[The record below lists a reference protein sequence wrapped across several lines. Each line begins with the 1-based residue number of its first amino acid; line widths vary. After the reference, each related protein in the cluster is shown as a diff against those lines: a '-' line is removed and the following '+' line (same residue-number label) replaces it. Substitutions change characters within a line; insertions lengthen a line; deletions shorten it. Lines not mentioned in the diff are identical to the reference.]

1 MNYQTFE
8 PDQKLKGL
16 VKCYWTLK
24 SSVDER
30 LEKQSI
36 VPDGCME
43 MIFHNGDLYKQ
54 YTGNGKSII
63 QPKCFVIGQ
72 ITRSLE
78 IEPTGHTNIFSV
90 RFHPNGFSPFATLP
104 IKEMENTAIPLEKL
118 FGEDGKDI
126 GDKIINAQSLQ
137 EKINMIEIFLLKRLN
152 HSETIDHLV
161 RSVVETILTGNG
173 QLTIDELSK
182 QTPINRRQLERKFH
196 QSIGLSPK
204 QLSKIIR
211 LQAAIKMLLN
221 HEFTNLTNLAHEN
234 DYYDQSHFIKDFKEL
249 VGVTPKELYGNNL
262 KMNFLLNGN

>member
-1 MNYQTFE
+1 
-8 PDQKLKGL
+8 
-16 VKCYWTLK
+16 
-24 SSVDER
+24 
-30 LEKQSI
+30 
-36 VPDGCME
+36 
-43 MIFHNGDLYKQ
+43 
-54 YTGNGKSII
+54 
-63 QPKCFVIGQ
+63 
-72 ITRSLE
+72 
-78 IEPTGHTNIFSV
+78 
-90 RFHPNGFSPFATLP
+90 
-104 IKEMENTAIPLEKL
+104 
-118 FGEDGKDI
+118 
-126 GDKIINAQSLQ
+126 
-137 EKINMIEIFLLKRLN
+137 MIEIFLLKRLN